1 MATGSYILGSVVK
14 IPVQFTID
22 GMPNSEVTPVIEKI
36 INPNGTLFPGLPQEA
51 SAEDATSAMY
61 SFSFTPTMVGD
72 YIVLIKNTFE
82 GQDYYTHDNFTVS
95 NGIKSAPR
103 AEPK

>member
-14 IPVQFTID
+14 IPIQFTLD
-22 GMPNSEVTPVIEKI
+22 GVPHSEVIPVVDKI
-36 INPNGTLFPGLPQEA
+36 INPNGTLLPGLPREA
-51 SAEDATSAMY
+51 TVEDRGTALY
-61 SFSFTPTMVGD
+61 SFSFTPTMTGD
-72 YIVLIKNTFE
+72 YIVLIKNTHD
-82 GQDYYTHDNFTVS
+82 GVDYFTHDNFTVA

>member
-14 IPVQFTID
+14 IPIQFTLD
-22 GMPNSEVTPVIEKI
+22 GAPHSDTIPVVDKI
-36 INPNGTLFPGLPQEA
+36 INPNGTLLPGFPQEA
-51 SAEDATSAMY
+51 TVEDSNAAMY
-61 SFSFTPTMVGD
+61 SFSFTPTMTGD
-72 YIVLIKNTFE
+72 YIILIKNTFE

>member
-14 IPVQFTID
+14 IPIQFTLD
-22 GMPNSEVTPVIEKI
+22 GTPHSDIIPVVDKI
-36 INPNGTLFPGLPQEA
+36 INPNGTLLPGLPQQA
-51 SAEDATSAMY
+51 TVEDLNAAMY
-61 SFSFTPTMVGD
+61 SFSFTPTMTGD
-72 YIVLIKNTFE
+72 YIVLIKNTHE
-82 GQDYYTHDNFTVS
+82 GTDYFTHDNFTVT

>member
-14 IPVQFTID
+14 IPVQFTVD
-22 GMPNSEVTPVIEKI
+22 GVPHSEVIPVIEKI
-36 INPNGTLFPGLPQEA
+36 INPNGTLFPGLPQET
-51 SAEDATSAMY
+51 SVEDINAAMC